1 MTTVPYY
8 ISETVYSPS
17 LRAGA
22 APARR
27 GRPIAVGRR
36 SIDLRPK
43 YLNPM
48 LPIHK
53 LFAFIQLTD
62 AKLALA
68 MSRKIIS

>member
-22 APARR
+22 AAARR
-27 GRPIAVGRR
+27 GRPIAGGRR

-43 YLNPM
+43 YLTQSACRMFAN
-48 LPIHK
+48 PIHV
-53 LFAFIQLTD
+53 FIFP
-62 AKLALA
+62 KLAL
-68 MSRKIIS
+68 

>member
-22 APARR
+22 AAARR
-27 GRPIAVGRR
+27 GRPIAGGRR

-43 YLNPM
+43 YLNPIGRY
-48 LPIHK
+48 PIQGT
-53 LFAFIQLTD
+53 L
-62 AKLALA
+62 
-68 MSRKIIS
+68 KILVDFPDR